1 MSATIRK
8 RRAARQ
14 KRFLQQARRI
24 KKRLA
29 QTPGPERPVPMV
41 TASNIHYEQAHRARG
56 LSAGGLGA
64 ILLMAQRIELAKE
77 IDRGL
82 HLLKRH
88 RPYHESDHVLNI
100 ALNLIAGGKR
110 IEHLELRRNDEVY
123 LDALGAER
131 IPDPTTAGD
140 FCRRFSCEADVLD
153 LMNAL
158 NESRL
163 RVWAQQPDAFL
174 DEAILDADGTIVQ
187 TDAECKEGVDISYD
201 GRWGYH
207 PLLVSLA
214 NTAEPLFLLNRRGN
228 RPSQERAGEYLDK
241 AIALCARAGFR
252 TILLRGDTR
261 IAENKDLDR
270 WDDRALPRDGTTIAE
285 AGDLDSW
292 DDAGNV
298 RFIFG
303 YAAYDVLKAR
313 ADALPEEAYSFLER
327 RPRYA
332 IKTAP
337 RQQPERVKPAI
348 VRERGFKTIHLL
360 EEKIAEFDYQ
370 PGACRKSY
378 RMIVVRKR
386 LATEKGQLRLFEEYR
401 YFFYITN
408 DRDLSAEDVVFL
420 ANDRCD
426 QENLIAQLTSGVPAL
441 TAPVDTLVSNWAY
454 MVMASLAWSLKI
466 WSALLV
472 PVSPRHEAKH
482 EAERRTV
489 LRMEFATYPR
499 RSSRCR
505 VRSCGGD
512 DAWCTGCCPGT
523 RGKASSCAWSSGCTR
538 AGCAEGRAPEVGVR
552 MPRSLLAI
560 EHREAVR
567 CRCK

>member
-1 MSATIRK
+1 M
-8 RRAARQ
+8 
-14 KRFLQQARRI
+14 
-24 KKRLA
+24 
-29 QTPGPERPVPMV
+29 M
-41 TASNIHYEQAHRARG
+41 TASNIHYEQANRVRG
-56 LSAGGLGA
+56 LSAGGIGA
-64 ILLMAQRIELAKE
+64 ILLMARKIELDKE
-77 IDRGL
+77 IDRSL

-88 RPYHESDHVLNI
+88 LPYHESDHVLNI

-110 IEHLELRRNDEVY
+110 LEHLELRRNDEVY

-131 IPDPTTAGD
+131 IPDPTTGGD
-140 FCRRFSCEADVLD
+140 FCRRFAEADVLA
-153 LMNAL
+153 LMDAL

-174 DEAILDADGTIVQ
+174 DEAILDADGTIVE
-187 TDAECKEGVDISYD
+187 TDAECKQGVDISYD

-214 NTAEPLFLLNRRGN
+214 NTAEPLFLLNRSGN

-241 AIALCARAGFR
+241 GVALCLRAGFR

-261 IAENKDLDR
+261 IAENKDLDS

-285 AGDLDSW
+285 TGDLDAW
-292 DDAGNV
+292 DDARTI

-303 YAAYDVLKAR
+303 YAAYDVLKAK
-313 ADALPEEAYSFLER
+313 ADALPEEAYGFLER
-327 RPRYA
+327 PPRYA
-332 IKTAP
+332 IKTGP
-337 RQQPERVKPAI
+337 RQRPERVKPAL

-360 EEKIAEFDYQ
+360 EEMVAEFDYQ
-370 PGACRKSY
+370 PSACRKSY

-408 DRDLSAEDVVFL
+408 DRDLSAEEVVFL

-441 TAPVDTLVSNWAY
+441 TTPVDNLVSNWAY
-454 MVMASLAWSLKI
+454 MVMASLAWSLKA

-472 PVSPRHEAKH
+472 PVSPRHAAKH
-482 EAERRTV
+482 EAEKRTL
-489 LRMEFATYPR
+489 LRMEFATYRAAFIEMPCQVVRGGR
-499 RSSRCR
+499 RL
-505 VRSCGGD
+505 VY
-512 DAWCTGCCPGT
+512 
-523 RGKASSCAWSSGCTR
+523 
-538 AGCAEGRAPEVGVR
+538 R
-552 MPRSLLAI
+552 MLSWNPWQNVFLRLVERLHA
-560 EHREAVR
+560 RR
-567 CRCK
+567 LC